1 MTETP
6 ARRKRPPR
14 LDSGARG
21 RLLARISRLDHPPVS
36 EIERT
41 TDELRD
47 ILRHE
52 PAPETDTETDTDGAT
67 DPPPASDRPDAA
79 RPEASSDTHPAPGPD
94 PQHNPGPGP
103 DPDAVNGPLPA
114 TRAPWTML
122 RQFPLDP
129 AHLDRNLVI
138 TAGRTDPAHGAFNVL
153 RTRLTQALADKG
165 WSRVAIT
172 SPTPGCGK
180 SFTAINLAITLSR
193 YESCRTLLL
202 DLDMRRPRLHRYVG
216 VDNPGSI
223 GDVLRGLTLP
233 EDHLLRPGPNNL
245 HVGDHMALGLNGQ
258 VEPYAAELLQQPQ
271 SAAILARM
279 ARSLDPQVILYDM
292 PPALAQDDV
301 IAARDLFDCLLIV
314 VGGGTTTA
322 DEVNEA
328 TRRIGEDKP
337 ILGVILNRAEI
348 ESDDPYYY

>member
-47 ILRHE
+47 ILRHA
-52 PAPETDTETDTDGAT
+52 PAPETDTDTDA
-67 DPPPASDRPDAA
+67 DPPPASDRPHAG
-79 RPEASSDTHPAPGPD
+79 RPEAWSDTHPGPY
-94 PQHNPGPGP
+94 P
-103 DPDAVNGPLPA
+103 DPDADPDAVKGPPPA
-114 TRAPWTML
+114 IRAPWTML

-138 TAGRTDPAHGAFNVL
+138 TAGRTDPAHGAFDVL
-153 RTRLTQALADKG
+153 RTRMTQALADKG

-172 SPTPGCGK
+172 SPTPACGK
-180 SFTAINLAITLSR
+180 SFMAINLAITLSR

-223 GDVLRGLTLP
+223 GDVLRGRIRP

-279 ARSLDPQVILYDM
+279 ARSLDSQVILYDM

-337 ILGVILNRAEI
+337 ILGVVLNRAEI
-348 ESDDPYYY
+348 ENGDPDYH